1 MLRTVYAV
9 EPRIKKGWLFALAPL
24 RVTIARRDILPPPPE
39 KEEKD
44 SQSRYVQYKA
54 FSLPFSL
61 LVHVPMIPQLE
72 RDHTCKVYC
81 LAGCKDVANMQI
93 ASFFLPRGKVCNC
106 ARYALMGEGVH

>member
-24 RVTIARRDILPPPPE
+24 RVTIARRDFLPPPE

-54 FSLPFSL
+54 FSLPFYL

-72 RDHTCKVYC
+72 RDHTCKVYSIAW
-81 LAGCKDVANMQI
+81 LAV
-93 ASFFLPRGKVCNC
+93 
-106 ARYALMGEGVH
+106 